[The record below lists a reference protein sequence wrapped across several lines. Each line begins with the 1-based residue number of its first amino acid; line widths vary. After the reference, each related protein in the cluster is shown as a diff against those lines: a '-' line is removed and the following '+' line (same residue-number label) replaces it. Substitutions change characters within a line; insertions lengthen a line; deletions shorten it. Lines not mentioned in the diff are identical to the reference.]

1 MTVKEGVNTLD
12 TARPEKFTGFR
23 DLLSYDTNSLEASVT
38 GLMPLPQ
45 THCSSLESVTN
56 SDDICIK
63 RKFDTGTVVG
73 DTETELKRRKISEI
87 HDEIPCYTE
96 SGNSDLDQIFQSTGN
111 TYNTGYSTDATLKD
125 LMEMIE
131 PGTEMPGHSAGDE
144 CNDLAQGDNAIH
156 DMLDEVAKYL
166 PDDFTM
172 EQLLATCE

>member
-12 TARPEKFTGFR
+12 TAKPEKFTGFR
-23 DLLSYDTNSLEASVT
+23 DLLGYDTYSLEASDT

-73 DTETELKRRKISEI
+73 DTETEKRRKISEI
-87 HDEIPCYTE
+87 HDEIPYSSE
-96 SGNSDLDQIFQSTGN
+96 LNQIFQSTDN
-111 TYNTGYSTDATLKD
+111 TYNTGYSTDATLKN

-131 PGTEMPGHSAGDE
+131 PGTEMPGHSTGDE

-156 DMLDEVAKYL
+156 DMLGEVAKYM

-172 EQLLATCE
+172 EKLLATCE